1 MYYFYMIESLVDGD
15 LYKGSTEDF
24 QKRLLQHNSGES
36 QFTKTK
42 MPWRLVFVQKFD
54 SKKDALIVEKRLKR
68 CNKQYLRWLIEQPV
82 NILNN

>member
-1 MYYFYMIESLVDGD
+1 MIESLVDGD